1 MDRGAN
7 GGIIGN
13 DARVHHVHLREVDVT
28 GIDHEL
34 NLLKLVDAAAKIM
47 TNKRSA
53 IGIFRQ
59 YAYHGVNRTIHSLD
73 KLKPTRITLMTVL

>member
-1 MDRGAN
+1 VDRGAN

-28 GIDHEL
+28 GIDNHEL
-34 NLLKLVDAAAKIM
+34 NSLKLVDAGAKIM
-47 TNKRSA
+47 TNKGPA

-59 YAYHGVNRTIHSLD
+59 YAYHGVNRTIHSL
-73 KLKPTRITLMTVL
+73 TN